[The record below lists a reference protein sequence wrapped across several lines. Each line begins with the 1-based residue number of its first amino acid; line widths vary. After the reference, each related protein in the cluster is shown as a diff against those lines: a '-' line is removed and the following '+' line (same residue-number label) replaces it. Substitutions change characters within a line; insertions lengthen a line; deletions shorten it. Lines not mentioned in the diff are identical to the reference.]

1 MKAAVAACSLASS
14 GLHSSFILAM
24 AGSCSPLIAM
34 PTMASATPLYCDS
47 TCSMLVANWRPLSVA
62 SVDGATAAFNR
73 ATPACTSSCA
83 LMTAACS
90 KARSA
95 SLDTSTR
102 LRAAI
107 ARRFAA
113 LRSSMAMR
121 SRWPTPLR

>member
-47 TCSMLVANWRPLSVA
+47 TCSMLVA